1 MSNLYCQRCSSQSRK
16 GFFRRSIQ
24 QRIHYRPC
32 TKNQQCTI
40 LRINRNRCQ
49 YCRLKKC
56 MAAGMSRDA
65 VRFGRVPKREK
76 AKINA
81 AMHSSRMKNME
92 TRVMAE
98 MADDAKIIETVVRA
112 HFDTCDYTAEKIK
125 PFIAKA
131 QAEQNYT
138 QCSGMTCPMKGR
150 PEQSFLDQ
158 FSERFMNHVRQVCT
172 FAKSIPGFKCLHHD
186 DQVSLLKSCVFEVL
200 LVRLSG
206 LFDNQSLV
214 CLNGDVIKRET
225 ISSMPAGN
233 AKFLMDSVFE
243 LAQRINRFRLAD
255 AEIGLFCAVVII
267 TADRP
272 GLRNPEIVGQM
283 QSKLK
288 MVLQNILVPQH
299 PENST
304 IFTELMTIIHDLRT
318 LNTLHTEKFLQQAR
332 VTGEQVREAAVS
344 RVPTGSPPT
353 QSSLQQ
359 HLLYGGVGDWE
370 DNQDRDSTGSRSPQS
385 SDSHT
390 TNNSY
395 SFEDM
400 RRSPMGSVS
409 SSESLGSSETFS
421 KLSVNDL
428 KIHGVGSV
436 LLNALTSPAI
446 TATCPNRKRD
456 ISRCV
461 SETNIMRQEDH
472 SSLAVERHQE
482 TKCPFKARKLDSPSD
497 SGIDSPK
504 AQGSQST
511 NTSVCSSPRS
521 SMEEKVKEVEEET
534 AKPERSETLEEQHP
548 LLKRALQQPP
558 QPFNMGGV
566 TGFQD
571 EVYHK
576 KFRHSG
582 RKDSNEPTSTQE
594 SAKSPSPG
602 PSQTQ
607 SHSILASQL
616 AAPPTYTQPIQNS
629 NLNSQSVLASTLSR
643 PIAIPR
649 AKESEQRNEWLANL
663 ILEKGHGRSSGQPQS
678 LLMCA
683 PLPAHSNNIPTG
695 LGFDGV
701 RWRGQASTTATTTC
715 SGAVPHPAPGQ
726 SRHIPVPVAPT
737 QPTSSLHPAQASPRP
752 TSSAQPQIP
761 SRVQSEASKNPH
773 LKMALSGLPAS
784 TDSQPLNLSTRTPP
798 PADIPTEA

>member
-1 MSNLYCQRCSSQSRK
+1 M
-16 GFFRRSIQ
+16 G
-24 QRIHYRPC
+24 
-32 TKNQQCTI
+32 
-40 LRINRNRCQ
+40 
-49 YCRLKKC
+49 
-56 MAAGMSRDA
+56 
-65 VRFGRVPKREK
+65 
-76 AKINA
+76 
-81 AMHSSRMKNME
+81 
-92 TRVMAE
+92 
-98 MADDAKIIETVVRA
+98 
-112 HFDTCDYTAEKIK
+112 
-125 PFIAKA
+125 
-131 QAEQNYT
+131 
-138 QCSGMTCPMKGR
+138 
-150 PEQSFLDQ
+150 
-158 FSERFMNHVRQVCT
+158 
-172 FAKSIPGFKCLHHD
+172 
-186 DQVSLLKSCVFEVL
+186 
-200 LVRLSG
+200 
-206 LFDNQSLV
+206 
-214 CLNGDVIKRET
+214 
-225 ISSMPAGN
+225 GN

-304 IFTELMTIIHDLRT
+304 IFTELLTIIHDLRT

-332 VTGEQVREAAVS
+332 VTGEQVREAAVT

-395 SFEDM
+395 SVEDM

-456 ISRCV
+456 ISRCT
-461 SETNIMRQEDH
+461 SENNIMRQEDH

-602 PSQTQ
+602 PSNAQ

-616 AAPPTYTQPIQNS
+616 
-629 NLNSQSVLASTLSR
+629 L
-643 PIAIPR
+643 
-649 AKESEQRNEWLANL
+649 
-663 ILEKGHGRSSGQPQS
+663 
-678 LLMCA
+678 
-683 PLPAHSNNIPTG
+683 
-695 LGFDGV
+695 
-701 RWRGQASTTATTTC
+701 
-715 SGAVPHPAPGQ
+715 
-726 SRHIPVPVAPT
+726 
-737 QPTSSLHPAQASPRP
+737 PRP
-752 TSSAQPQIP
+752 HTHSP
-761 SRVQSEASKNPH
+761 SKTQ
-773 LKMALSGLPAS
+773 
-784 TDSQPLNLSTRTPP
+784 T
-798 PADIPTEA
+798 

>member
-1 MSNLYCQRCSSQSRK
+1 M
-16 GFFRRSIQ
+16 G
-24 QRIHYRPC
+24 
-32 TKNQQCTI
+32 
-40 LRINRNRCQ
+40 
-49 YCRLKKC
+49 
-56 MAAGMSRDA
+56 
-65 VRFGRVPKREK
+65 
-76 AKINA
+76 
-81 AMHSSRMKNME
+81 
-92 TRVMAE
+92 
-98 MADDAKIIETVVRA
+98 
-112 HFDTCDYTAEKIK
+112 
-125 PFIAKA
+125 
-131 QAEQNYT
+131 
-138 QCSGMTCPMKGR
+138 
-150 PEQSFLDQ
+150 
-158 FSERFMNHVRQVCT
+158 
-172 FAKSIPGFKCLHHD
+172 
-186 DQVSLLKSCVFEVL
+186 
-200 LVRLSG
+200 
-206 LFDNQSLV
+206 
-214 CLNGDVIKRET
+214 KRET

-304 IFTELMTIIHDLRT
+304 IFTELLTIIHDLRT

-456 ISRCV
+456 ISRCT
-461 SETNIMRQEDH
+461 SENNIMRQEDH

-521 SMEEKVKEVEEET
+521 SLEEEVKEVEEET
-534 AKPERSETLEEQHP
+534 AKQPEKSESLEEQHP

-558 QPFNMGGV
+558 QPFNTGGV

-571 EVYHK
+571 EVYKPHK

-582 RKDSNEPTSTQE
+582 RKDSDEPTSTQE
-594 SAKSPSPG
+594 SANSPSPG
-602 PSQTQ
+602 PSSQVQT
-607 SHSILASQL
+607 HSILASQL
-616 AAPPTYTQPIQNS
+616 AAPPTYNQPQRDS
-629 NLNSQSVLASTLSR
+629 PQQSVLASTLSR
-643 PIAIPR
+643 PVANKAR
-649 AKESEQRNEWLANL
+649 EQEKRNEWLASL
-663 ILEKGHGRSSGQPQS
+663 ILEKGVPRSCSPSTGNNTQS

-683 PLPAHSNNIPTG
+683 PHPAHIP
-695 LGFDGV
+695 
-701 RWRGQASTTATTTC
+701 QS
-715 SGAVPHPAPGQ
+715 SGSVSGSA
-726 SRHIPVPVAPT
+726 RHIPVPVAPT
-737 QPTSSLHPAQASPRP
+737 QPTAALLTSPRP
-752 TSSAQPQIP
+752 QPCPSSAHTAVTSARGP
-761 SRVQSEASKNPH
+761 SSEASRNPH
-773 LKMALSGLPAS
+773 LTLALSGLAAPAAQVLS
-784 TDSQPLNLSTRTPP
+784 AEAQPLNLSTRTPP
-798 PADIPTEA
+798 PPSGSPNVPTEA

>member
-1 MSNLYCQRCSSQSRK
+1 M
-16 GFFRRSIQ
+16 G
-24 QRIHYRPC
+24 
-32 TKNQQCTI
+32 
-40 LRINRNRCQ
+40 
-49 YCRLKKC
+49 
-56 MAAGMSRDA
+56 
-65 VRFGRVPKREK
+65 
-76 AKINA
+76 
-81 AMHSSRMKNME
+81 
-92 TRVMAE
+92 
-98 MADDAKIIETVVRA
+98 
-112 HFDTCDYTAEKIK
+112 
-125 PFIAKA
+125 
-131 QAEQNYT
+131 
-138 QCSGMTCPMKGR
+138 
-150 PEQSFLDQ
+150 
-158 FSERFMNHVRQVCT
+158 
-172 FAKSIPGFKCLHHD
+172 
-186 DQVSLLKSCVFEVL
+186 
-200 LVRLSG
+200 
-206 LFDNQSLV
+206 
-214 CLNGDVIKRET
+214 
-225 ISSMPAGN
+225 
-233 AKFLMDSVFE
+233 MDSVFE
-243 LAQRINRFRLAD
+243 LSQRINRFRLAD

-304 IFTELMTIIHDLRT
+304 IFTELLTIIHDLRT

-456 ISRCV
+456 ISRCA
-461 SETNIMRQEDH
+461 SENNIMQQEEH
-472 SSLAVERHQE
+472 SSLPAERHQE

-521 SMEEKVKEVEEET
+521 SMEEKVKDVEEESQPAAPPPPAPAPA
-534 AKPERSETLEEQHP
+534 AKPEKSETLEEQH
-548 LLKRALQQPP
+548 
-558 QPFNMGGV
+558 
-566 TGFQD
+566 
-571 EVYHK
+571 
-576 KFRHSG
+576 
-582 RKDSNEPTSTQE
+582 
-594 SAKSPSPG
+594 
-602 PSQTQ
+602 
-607 SHSILASQL
+607 
-616 AAPPTYTQPIQNS
+616 
-629 NLNSQSVLASTLSR
+629 
-643 PIAIPR
+643 
-649 AKESEQRNEWLANL
+649 
-663 ILEKGHGRSSGQPQS
+663 
-678 LLMCA
+678 
-683 PLPAHSNNIPTG
+683 
-695 LGFDGV
+695 
-701 RWRGQASTTATTTC
+701 
-715 SGAVPHPAPGQ
+715 
-726 SRHIPVPVAPT
+726 
-737 QPTSSLHPAQASPRP
+737 
-752 TSSAQPQIP
+752 
-761 SRVQSEASKNPH
+761 
-773 LKMALSGLPAS
+773 
-784 TDSQPLNLSTRTPP
+784 
-798 PADIPTEA
+798 